1 MNKRSYLVALLLCLC
16 GQLGA
21 NDLVLRPAAA
31 EYAISVS
38 GVPTGMS
45 ANIDLQHLAR
55 DRFHL
60 TFSVDN
66 KLIRHQEQSRFY
78 WRNCHAQPLGYAYQS
93 SGFGIRRGGQVDFDW
108 PGLLAR
114 GTTGEYRIDNEVVD
128 ALGLA
133 MMARCQLKVG
143 LTSLAFKVAEPEGV
157 TGFNYEVVGR
167 EQLKTPAGTFN
178 TIKIERI
185 YPEKGRRTFLWAAED
200 MDYFMVRMDHIENP
214 LVRGKMELKS
224 LRWLDTDDS
233 QVADM
238 PSAAT
243 SH

>member
-1 MNKRSYLVALLLCLC
+1 MNKRSYLAAVLLCLC

-21 NDLVLRPAAA
+21 SDLVLRPAAA

-45 ANIDLQHLAR
+45 ASVDLEHLAR
-55 DRFHL
+55 NRFRL

-66 KLIRHQEQSRFY
+66 KLIRHQEQSRFH
-78 WRNCHAQPLGYAYQS
+78 WHDCHAQPLGYAYQS

-114 GTTGEYRIDNEVVD
+114 GTAGEFSIDNEVVD

-157 TGFNYEVVGR
+157 TAFNYTVVGR

-200 MDYFMVRMDHIENP
+200 MEYFMVRMDHIENP

-224 LRWLDTDDS
+224 LRWLDTDGS
-233 QVADM
+233 QVADT
-238 PSAAT
+238 PNL
-243 SH
+243 

>member
-21 NDLVLRPAAA
+21 SDLVLRPAAA

-45 ANIDLQHLAR
+45 ATIDLQRLAH
-55 DRFHL
+55 DRFSL

-66 KLIRHQEQSRFY
+66 KLIRHQEQSSFN
-78 WRNCHAQPLGYAYQS
+78 WRYCHAQPLGYAYQS

-108 PGLLAR
+108 PGMKAHGTR
-114 GTTGEYRIDNEVVD
+114 GVYAIDGKVVD

-133 MMARCQLKVG
+133 MMARCQLKAG
-143 LTSLAFKVAEPEGV
+143 MSTLTFRVAEPEGV
-157 TGFNYEVVGR
+157 RAFNYEVVGR

-224 LRWLDTDDS
+224 LRWLNDDDG
-233 QVADM
+233 QLADM
-238 PSAAT
+238 PSAAAN
-243 SH
+243 H

>member
-1 MNKRSYLVALLLCLC
+1 MNKRSYLAALLLCLC

-21 NDLVLRPAAA
+21 SDLVLRPAAA

-45 ANIDLQHLAR
+45 ASVDLEHLAR
-55 DRFHL
+55 NRFRL

-66 KLIRHQEQSRFY
+66 KLIRHQEQSRFH
-78 WRNCHAQPLGYAYQS
+78 WHDCHAQPLGYAYQS

-114 GTTGEYRIDNEVVD
+114 GTTGEFSIDNEVVD

-133 MMARCQLKVG
+133 MMARCQLKIG

-157 TGFNYEVVGR
+157 TAFNYTVVGR

-200 MDYFMVRMDHIENP
+200 MEYFMVRMDHIENP

-224 LRWLDTDDS
+224 LRWLDTDSS
-233 QVADM
+233 QIADT
-238 PSAAT
+238 PNP
-243 SH
+243 

>member
-45 ANIDLQHLAR
+45 ANIDLQHLAH
-55 DRFHL
+55 DHFSL

-66 KLIRHQEQSRFY
+66 KLIRHQEKSRFN
-78 WRNCHAQPLGYAYQS
+78 WRFCHAQPMGYAYQS

-108 PGLLAR
+108 PGMKAR
-114 GTTGEYRIDNEVVD
+114 GTRGAYAIDGKVVD

-133 MMARCQLKVG
+133 MMARCQLKSG
-143 LTSLAFKVAEPEGV
+143 MTALTFEVAEPEGV
-157 TGFNYEVVGR
+157 TAFNYEVVGR
-167 EQLKTPAGTFN
+167 EQLKTPRRHLQYHQDRAHLSRKGSPYLPVGGRGHGLFHGAHGPYRESAGA
-178 TIKIERI
+178 RQD
-185 YPEKGRRTFLWAAED
+185 GAE
-200 MDYFMVRMDHIENP
+200 VIA
-214 LVRGKMELKS
+214 LAG
-224 LRWLDTDDS
+224 
-233 QVADM
+233 
-238 PSAAT
+238 
-243 SH
+243 

>member
-45 ANIDLQHLAR
+45 AIVELEHLAR
-55 DRFHL
+55 ERFLL

-66 KLIRHQEQSRFY
+66 KLIRHQEQSRFN
-78 WRNCHAQPLGYAYQS
+78 WRHCHAQPLGYAYQS

-108 PGLLAR
+108 PGMKAR
-114 GTTGEYRIDNEVVD
+114 GTSGIFAIDGMVAD
-128 ALGLA
+128 ALGVT
-133 MMARCQLKVG
+133 MMARCQLKAG
-143 LTSLAFKVAEPEGV
+143 LTALAFRVAEPEGI
-157 TGFNYEVVGR
+157 TELNYKVVSR
-167 EQLKTPAGTFN
+167 EQLKTPAGTFS
-178 TIKIERI
+178 TIKVERI
-185 YPEKGRRTFLWAAED
+185 YPEKGRRTFLWVAED
-200 MDYFMVRMDHIENP
+200 MEFFMVRMDHIENP

-224 LRWLDTDDS
+224 LRWLDADS
-233 QVADM
+233 SQIAEL
-238 PSAAT
+238 PAT
-243 SH
+243 TANP